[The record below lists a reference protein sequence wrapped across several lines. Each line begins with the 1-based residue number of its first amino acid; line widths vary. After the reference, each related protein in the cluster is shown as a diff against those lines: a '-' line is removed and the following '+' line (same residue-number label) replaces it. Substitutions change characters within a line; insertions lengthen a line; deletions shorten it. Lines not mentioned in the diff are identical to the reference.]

1 MNKPVNILIVD
12 DHSLFRKG
20 LKLLLNELDNYRVIG
35 EASNGVEMLRS
46 LESIPADLV
55 LLDIAMPEMDGVE
68 AAEIALKEYPELKI
82 ITLSMFDD
90 SDYYFKM
97 VDLGVQGFLLKDSDI
112 QEVKNALDAV
122 MKGRNYFS
130 QELMQNVIMK
140 IKDTDE
146 NSDVMQ
152 KYELTERELGII
164 RLVCKGFSNQEIADE
179 MYVSK
184 RTIEK
189 HRANVME
196 KCHCKNTASL
206 VIFAVKNQIVNID

>member
-184 RTIEK
+184 RTIDRK
-189 HRANVME
+189 SV
-196 KCHCKNTASL
+196 
-206 VIFAVKNQIVNID
+206 V